1 MVIGNGKL
9 IEKGIFK
16 NLERFKNYLV
26 ELKNENNNKI

>member
-16 NLERFKNYLV
+16 NLERFKYHNNSKF
-26 ELKNENNNKI
+26 LKISIK